1 MRLFKRAFV
10 IVVLGVCTLLAHA
23 DDIPWGLNPN
33 LNDKIFIGLGAFYAA
48 KTSTTAQLSSQTLGV
63 GTTVDFQDMLGSSG
77 TATGPDAEFR
87 WRMSERWR
95 LELNYFRI
103 SQSGSKTIDQDIQWG
118 DVIYPVNAQ
127 LTSKIA
133 FSDLRSSVGYSL
145 YKTSDKELG
154 VGFGLHW
161 LWWQAG
167 LSTETQGSQGSNLL
181 APLPVISLYGG
192 FALNEQWSVGARI
205 DEFSLTYEQFH
216 VGITVM
222 NLNVLYQPFRH
233 LGFGLGYTGLFL
245 NFSATSS
252 GLGSFQGKLNQ
263 NVQGPTFYLTGSF

>member
-1 MRLFKRAFV
+1 MRLFKRAFM
-10 IVVLGVCTLLAHA
+10 IVMLGACLPVAHA
-23 DDIPWGLNPN
+23 DNIPWGLNPN
-33 LNDKIFIGLGAFYAA
+33 LNDKIFIGLGAFYGA
-48 KTSTTAQLSSQTLGV
+48 KTSTTAQLSSQTLGA
-63 GTTVDFQDMLGSSG
+63 GTSVDFQNLLGLSG
-77 TATGPDAEFR
+77 SAGGPDAEFR

-103 SQSGSKTIDQDIQWG
+103 SQSGGKTIDQDIQWG
-118 DVIYPVNAQ
+118 DVVYPVNSQ
-127 LTSKIA
+127 VTSKIA
-133 FSDLRSSVGYSL
+133 FSDLRSSVGYSF

-161 LWWQAG
+161 LWWQG
-167 LSTETQGSQGSNLL
+167 SLSSQTQGSEGGNLL

-205 DEFSLTYEQFH
+205 DEFSLTYEQYH
-216 VGITVM
+216 GGITVM

-233 LGFGLGYTGLFL
+233 VGFGLGYTGSFL

-252 GLGSFQGKLNQ
+252 GLGSFQGKLTQ
-263 NVQGPTFYLTGSF
+263 NVQGPSFYLTASF